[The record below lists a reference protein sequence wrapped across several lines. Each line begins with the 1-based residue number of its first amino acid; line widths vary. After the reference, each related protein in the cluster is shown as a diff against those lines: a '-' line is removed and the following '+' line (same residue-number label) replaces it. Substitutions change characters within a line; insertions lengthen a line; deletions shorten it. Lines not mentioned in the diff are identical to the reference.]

1 MKIKREIKT
10 VKGFRF
16 KSPVEGTEVPKT
28 TPLRLHSKKNKPS
41 A

>member
-16 KSPVEGTEVPKT
+16 KSPVKNIEVQKPT
-28 TPLRLHSKKNKPS
+28 INRLHSNKNKLNT
-41 A
+41 